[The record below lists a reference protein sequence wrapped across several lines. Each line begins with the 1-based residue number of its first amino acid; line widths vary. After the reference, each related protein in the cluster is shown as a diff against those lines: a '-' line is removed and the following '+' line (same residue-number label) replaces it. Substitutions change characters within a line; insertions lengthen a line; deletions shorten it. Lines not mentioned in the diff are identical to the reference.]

1 MHLSDLLSVKIIL
14 ASQSPRRLQLL
25 KQMGF
30 EVVTT
35 KIEVEEKAEEG
46 LQDFEL
52 AEHLAKTKN
61 HAYTLPIESGNVLVT
76 ADTLVFINGQPLGK
90 PCDKQQAMHYLKILS
105 GKEHRVITACTLR
118 SRHQETT
125 FHSVAKVYFRTLSS
139 EEMNYYIDCFQPFD
153 KAGSYGIQEWI
164 GLTGIEKIDG
174 DYYTIMGLPCNKLF
188 STLGQMKI

>member
-52 AEHLAKTKN
+52 AEHLANSKN
-61 HAYTLPIESGNVLVT
+61 HAYTLPIESGSVLVT
-76 ADTLVFINGQPLGK
+76 ADTLVFVNGQPLGK

-105 GKEHRVITACTLR
+105 GREHRVITACTLR

-139 EEMNYYIDCFQPFD
+139 EGINYYIDCFQPFD
-153 KAGSYGIQEWI
+153 KAGSYGIQEWL

>member
-35 KIEVEEKAEEG
+35 KIEVEEKAKEG

-61 HAYTLPIESGNVLVT
+61 HAYALPIESGSVLVT
-76 ADTLVFINGQPLGK
+76 ADTLVFVNGQALGK
-90 PCDKQQAMHYLKILS
+90 PRNKEQAMHYLEMLS
-105 GKEHRVITACTLR
+105 GREHRVITACTLR

-125 FHSVAKVYFRTLSS
+125 FHSVAKVYFRTLTL

-164 GLTGIEKIDG
+164 GLIGIEKIEG

>member
-35 KIEVEEKAEEG
+35 KIEVEEKAEEE

-61 HAYTLPIESGNVLVT
+61 HAYALPIESGSVLVT
-76 ADTLVFINGQPLGK
+76 ADTLVFVNGQALGK
-90 PCDKQQAMHYLKILS
+90 PRNKEQAMHYLEMLS
-105 GKEHRVITACTLR
+105 GREHRVITACTLR

-125 FHSVAKVYFRTLSS
+125 FHSVAKVYFRTLTL

-164 GLTGIEKIDG
+164 GLIGIEKIEG

>member
-61 HAYTLPIESGNVLVT
+61 HVYFFSIECGNVLVT
-76 ADTLVFINGQPLGK
+76 ADTLVFVNGQPLGK

-105 GKEHRVITACTLR
+105 GREHRVITACTLR

>member
-61 HAYTLPIESGNVLVT
+61 HAYALPIESGSVLVT
-76 ADTLVFINGQPLGK
+76 ADTLVFVNGQALGK
-90 PCDKQQAMHYLKILS
+90 PRNKEQAMHYLEMLS
-105 GKEHRVITACTLR
+105 GREHRVITACTLR

-125 FHSVAKVYFRTLSS
+125 FHSVAKVYFRTLTL

-164 GLTGIEKIDG
+164 GLIGIEKIEG

>member
-61 HAYTLPIESGNVLVT
+61 HAYALPIESGSVLVT
-76 ADTLVFINGQPLGK
+76 ADTLVFVNGQALGK
-90 PCDKQQAMHYLKILS
+90 PCNKEQAMHYLEMLS
-105 GKEHRVITACTLR
+105 GREHRVITACTLR

-125 FHSVAKVYFRTLSS
+125 FHSVAKVYFRTLTL

-164 GLTGIEKIDG
+164 GLIGIEKIEG

>member
-52 AEHLAKTKN
+52 AEYLAKTKN
-61 HAYTLPIESGNVLVT
+61 HAYTLPIESGSVLVT
-76 ADTLVFINGQPLGK
+76 ADTLVFVNGQPLGK

-105 GKEHRVITACTLR
+105 GREHRVITACTLR

-139 EEMNYYIDCFQPFD
+139 EEMNYYIDYFQPFD

>member
-61 HAYTLPIESGNVLVT
+61 HAYTLPIESGSVLVT
-76 ADTLVFINGQPLGK
+76 ADTLVFVNGQPLGK

-105 GKEHRVITACTLR
+105 GREHRVITACTLR
-118 SRHQETT
+118 SCHQETT
-125 FHSVAKVYFRTLSS
+125 FHSVSKVYFRTLSS

>member
-1 MHLSDLLSVKIIL
+1 MHLSDVLSVKIIL

-35 KIEVEEKAEEG
+35 KIEAEEKAKEA
-46 LQDFEL
+46 LKAFEL

-76 ADTLVFINGQPLGK
+76 ADTLVFVNGQPLGK

-105 GKEHRVITACTLR
+105 GREHRVITACTLR

>member
-35 KIEVEEKAEEG
+35 KIEVEEKAEEE

-61 HAYTLPIESGNVLVT
+61 HAYTLPIESGSVLVT

-105 GKEHRVITACTLR
+105 GREHRVITACTLR
-118 SRHQETT
+118 SCHQETT

-139 EEMNYYIDCFQPFD
+139 EEINYYIDCFQPFD

-164 GLTGIEKIDG
+164 GLMGIEKIDG

>member
-61 HAYTLPIESGNVLVT
+61 HAYTWAIESGSVLVR
-76 ADTLVFINGQPLGK
+76 ADTLVCVNGQPRGK

-105 GKEHRVITACTLR
+105 GREHRVITACTLR

>member
-61 HAYTLPIESGNVLVT
+61 HAYTLPIESGSVLVT

-105 GKEHRVITACTLR
+105 GREHRVITACTLR

-125 FHSVAKVYFRTLSS
+125 FHSVAKVYFRTLSLD
-139 EEMNYYIDCFQPFD
+139 EMNYYIDCFQPFD